1 MRIPTATSALR
12 GLDSQLDRT
21 KETSEKAAR
30 AMYTTARAGV
40 TQVLDEDSTGFI
52 ELITASMS

>member
-1 MRIPTATSALR
+1 
-12 GLDSQLDRT
+12 
-21 KETSEKAAR
+21 
-30 AMYTTARAGV
+30 MYTTARAGV